1 LSNMLPKLNTTKIE
15 QKPLLRA
22 KCSGTYLAMVSQQ
35 VWLTSIIIMPIA
47 VYPLVLIICL
57 RLKLGLERRNFSF
70 PRSSLSFYRP
80 PPLLIYS
87 VFLSFTPLLLL
98 LLRCDCKQI
107 TNTSATA
114 RVCATTNV
122 RVCVCVSACASE
134 AAEWASLSLSAFLR
148 SSDFRTLAGNSKTS
162 TESLCRQWPTKCARQ
177 QANCSCM
184 IINYAPRIVII
195 TITIVGQTS

>member
-1 LSNMLPKLNTTKIE
+1 MSNMLPKLNTTKIE

-122 RVCVCVSACASE
+122 RVCVCV
-134 AAEWASLSLSAFLR
+134 
-148 SSDFRTLAGNSKTS
+148 
-162 TESLCRQWPTKCARQ
+162 CRRVRVRARQ
-177 QANCSCM
+177 LNGRVYLYLRFSDPP
-184 IINYAPRIVII
+184 IFER
-195 TITIVGQTS
+195 